1 MVNAAR
7 YQLTRLY
14 SGGRKLPLRSFV
26 TSGCFSGSG
35 TSQSMQRNLRPPV
48 LTSMKRIGLLHFGH
62 VGGGVFLAIGRSPVG
77 RERNTLS
84 HRYMP
89 KAGR

>member
-62 VGGGVFLAIGRSPVG
+62 VGGGVFLAIGRSP
-77 RERNTLS
+77 S
-84 HRYMP
+84 
-89 KAGR
+89 